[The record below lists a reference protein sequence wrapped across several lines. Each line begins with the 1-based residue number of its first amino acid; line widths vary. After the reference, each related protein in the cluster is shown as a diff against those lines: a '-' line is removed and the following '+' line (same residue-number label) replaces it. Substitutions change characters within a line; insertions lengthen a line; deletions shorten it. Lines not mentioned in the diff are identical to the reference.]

1 MPEAVHAE
9 KTERLER
16 DTTPVAVWV
25 PRRYLRGYLFLH
37 RLVGDRR
44 SQVANRRL
52 GGILAFVAGAINAGG
67 FLAVNRYTSHISGVV
82 SAIADDMAVGSVT
95 LALAGVVS
103 VLTFIA
109 GAACTAI
116 LINWA
121 RRRELH
127 SVYALPL
134 LVEAGLLLL
143 FGVAGA
149 SLKSFAHL
157 LVPSTVLLLFFMMG
171 LQNAIITKMSGAEIR
186 TTHMTGIAT
195 DLGIE
200 LGKLFYWN
208 GNDSPLDK
216 RYVRANRDRL
226 AVHATILSL
235 FLVGGIAGALAFKA
249 VGYAATIPIALLL
262 IVLALPSTL
271 ADFDWH

>member
-1 MPEAVHAE
+1 M
-9 KTERLER
+9 
-16 DTTPVAVWV
+16 AVWI
-25 PRRYLRGYLFLH
+25 PTRLQRSYRFLN
-37 RLVGDRR
+37 RLVGDKR
-44 SQVANRRL
+44 SQAYNRRL
-52 GGILAFVAGAINAGG
+52 GGVLAFIAGAINAGG

-82 SAIADDMAVGSVT
+82 SAIADDFAVGSVA
-95 LALAGVVS
+95 LAAAGVVS
-103 VLTFIA
+103 VLTFIS

-134 LVEAGLLLL
+134 LVEAALLLL
-143 FGVAGA
+143 FGLAGA
-149 SLKSFAHL
+149 GLKSFAHL

-200 LGKLFYWN
+200 LGKLVYWN
-208 GNDSPLDK
+208 GNDSPLDE
-216 RYVRANRDRL
+216 RFVRANRDRL
-226 AVHATILSL
+226 AVHATILTL
-235 FLVGGIAGALAFKA
+235 FLVGGVGGALAFKA

-262 IVLALPSTL
+262 IVLALPSAL
-271 ADFDWH
+271 ADFDRR

>member
-1 MPEAVHAE
+1 MNE
-9 KTERLER
+9 
-16 DTTPVAVWV
+16 TPVAVWV
-25 PRRYLRGYLFLH
+25 PTRLQRSYRFLN

-44 SQVANRRL
+44 SQTANRRL
-52 GGILAFVAGAINAGG
+52 GGILAFIAGAINAGG
-67 FLAVNRYTSHISGVV
+67 FLAVNRYTSHISGIV
-82 SAIADDMAVGSVT
+82 SAIADDVAVGSVV
-95 LALAGVVS
+95 LAMAGVVS
-103 VLTFIA
+103 VLTFIS

-134 LVEAGLLLL
+134 LVEAALLLL
-143 FGVAGA
+143 FGLAGA
-149 SLKSFAHL
+149 GLKSFAHL

-208 GNDSPLDK
+208 GNDSPLDQ

-226 AVHATILSL
+226 AVHATILLL